1 MHEERKGLVLVTS
14 LKELNRVVGNEG
26 RGLAFLPYILAVRG
40 FGTEPWVVVVA
51 LARKNLIGVEAF
63 WLAEHVPLAYHTC
76 LIACLLQVFADEW
89 CVLVYRTVQC
99 PLPAL
104 VAVHASHQ
112 ASTAGGAKRVLDVSS
127 LEEHT
132 ALCKAVQVGRR
143 SLLRELVSVSTDGLI
158 AVVVAHDI
166 DDVPAL
172 CLSSCCSTA
181 AKKKRKEGG
190 FHGLGLF
197 GEKGFRYDVISLF
210 RYDVVFVMTLFRYDV
225 VFVITLF
232 RYFVMTRF
240 RGFFMSSFFL
250 VRWLFP
256 A

>member
-1 MHEERKGLVLVTS
+1 MHEERKGLVLVPS
-14 LKELNRVVGNEG
+14 LKELNRVVGNEV
-26 RGLAFLPYILAVRG
+26 RGIAFLHDILAVRV

-89 CVLVYRTVQC
+89 CILVYRTVQC

-112 ASTAGGAKRVLDVSS
+112 ASTAGGAERVLDVSS

-143 SLLRELVSVSTDGLI
+143 SLLRELMAVSTNSLI
-158 AVVVAHDI
+158 GMVVAHNI

-190 FHGLGLF
+190 FHGLGFL
-197 GEKGFRYDVISLF
+197 GEKGFRYDV
-210 RYDVVFVMTLFRYDV
+210 MTLFRYDV
-225 VFVITLF
+225 ISLL
-232 RYFVMTRF
+232 RYDEV
-240 RGFFMSSFFL
+240 S
-250 VRWLFP
+250 
-256 A
+256 